1 MKKSL
6 ALRKYT
12 AVPNDKETSSSN
24 MPNQYARLKNVAKGG
39 IQSRRIQIRLML
51 LLMNFLKKQ

>member
-6 ALRKYT
+6 ALSKST
-12 AVPNDKETSSSN
+12 AVPNDKGTNNSN
-24 MPNQYARLKNVAKGG
+24 MPNKYARVKNEAKGKNNN
-39 IQSRRIQIRLML
+39 IRLML